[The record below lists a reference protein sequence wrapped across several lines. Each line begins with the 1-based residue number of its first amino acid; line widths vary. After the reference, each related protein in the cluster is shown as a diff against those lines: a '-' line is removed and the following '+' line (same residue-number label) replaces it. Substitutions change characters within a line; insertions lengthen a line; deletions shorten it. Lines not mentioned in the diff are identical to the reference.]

1 MLKLFQRP
9 KANMSSVML
18 SPTTKGN
25 WPIRWIKNYF
35 ATNRACLSKVS
46 FNLKFLYKIFVQ
58 ITWTIWTVKV
68 WKRGPCWLGLIIIEV
83 KWTFFTGRETG
94 TSTSSRLAMDSGK
107 KWIQLVSAESSP
119 ETGFVSDQ
127 SHKSQKKQQTTKLM
141 GPYNQLY
148 SRPSLISRNALLST
162 TVNVSNF

>member
-1 MLKLFQRP
+1 MVSQKSLKIIRTIIHYPVLYY
-9 KANMSSVML
+9 ANPTESL
-18 SPTTKGN
+18 NSPKGN
-25 WPIRWIKNYF
+25 
-35 ATNRACLSKVS
+35 LSTGQNDS
-46 FNLKFLYKIFVQ
+46 
-58 ITWTIWTVKV
+58 
-68 WKRGPCWLGLIIIEV
+68 
-83 KWTFFTGRETG
+83 GRETG

-148 SRPSLISRNALLST
+148 SRPSLISRSALLST

>member
-1 MLKLFQRP
+1 
-9 KANMSSVML
+9 
-18 SPTTKGN
+18 
-25 WPIRWIKNYF
+25 
-35 ATNRACLSKVS
+35 
-46 FNLKFLYKIFVQ
+46 
-58 ITWTIWTVKV
+58 
-68 WKRGPCWLGLIIIEV
+68 
-83 KWTFFTGRETG
+83 
-94 TSTSSRLAMDSGK
+94 MDSGK

-148 SRPSLISRNALLST
+148 SRPSLISRSALLST